1 MYGPTEISIK
11 PSPIAQSTCMHIL
24 ACYLYNLYDCMCAI
38 GVNRLDQFM
47 QELGEFMHAI
57 VPSGIPLMAWPL

>member
-11 PSPIAQSTCMHIL
+11 PPPIAQSICMHIL
-24 ACYLYNLYDCMCAI
+24 ACYLYNLYDCMCAV

-47 QELGEFMHAI
+47 QELGKFVLLFHL
-57 VPSGIPLMAWPL
+57 VPP